1 MIRLPP
7 RSTRTDHLFPYPTLF
22 RSERAGPGFQA
33 VVGAGIQAAG
43 PFHADV
49 YVAAMDRGDVVVG
62 AAAHDARNGVGAELR
77 TGILADAQAAVVLV
91 LQDLVHA
98 QRLRLVAHLDV
109 VPVQGEIQLRYRR
122 PHHARG
128 PGSAGFGLQCHVA
141 APVQLETLAG
151 EIAVLERDA
160 RLLGGAAVVV
170 DAAAVDETRAG
181 VQVVQLRRAECGA
194 VRSEEHTSELQSLM
208 RISYAVFC

>member
-77 TGILADAQAAVVLV
+77 TGIL
-91 LQDLVHA
+91 
-98 QRLRLVAHLDV
+98 
-109 VPVQGEIQLRYRR
+109 
-122 PHHARG
+122 
-128 PGSAGFGLQCHVA
+128 
-141 APVQLETLAG
+141 
-151 EIAVLERDA
+151 
-160 RLLGGAAVVV
+160 
-170 DAAAVDETRAG
+170 
-181 VQVVQLRRAECGA
+181 
-194 VRSEEHTSELQSLM
+194 RSEEHTSELQSLM
-208 RISYAVFC
+208 RISYAVFCLKKKTK